1 MKPQPK
7 PGELLLPSRNRVL
20 PRDGA
25 LFRRLLASFVPPNVF
40 DGHAHLYG
48 LAATGFAIE
57 ASEPDV
63 DLATYVR
70 EMTAWMGDR
79 SPADGLFFAIPSSP
93 RVDVVASNRFIADQ
107 VASVDG
113 SRGLMLI
120 RPTDD
125 PAAVEAELLAHHFAG
140 FKVYHT
146 LAGGS
151 DTANAE
157 IDAFLP
163 QWAWEIAHRRDL
175 VIMLHILKSRALADE
190 SNQRS
195 LRCNLRRWS
204 GAKLI
209 LAHAARGFCAQHT
222 VDGIGS
228 LAGIDNVFFDTSAIC
243 ESPALL
249 AILRQFGPSRLMYG
263 SDFPVSNFR
272 GRVVSVGDGF
282 VWLMEH
288 NVDFGPAGDGSPTLV
303 GIESLLAL
311 KQAAELARLGDA
323 DVESIFSHNART
335 LLGVSQATPT
345 QENPTWKPK
354 RHDDPSSKPSASAR

>member
-7 PGELLLPSRNRVL
+7 PGELLLPSRRRVL

-25 LFRRLLASFVPPNVF
+25 LFRRLLASFVPPGVF
-40 DGHAHLYG
+40 DVHAHLYP
-48 LAATGFAIE
+48 LAATGFAFEETE
-57 ASEPDV
+57 ADV
-63 DLATYVR
+63 DLTAYVR
-70 EMTAWMGDR
+70 ETAAWMGDR
-79 SPADGLFFAIPSSP
+79 SPADGLFFGIPSSP
-93 RVDVVASNRFIADQ
+93 RVDVAASNRFIADQ
-107 VASVDG
+107 IASCGG

-120 RPTDD
+120 RPADD
-125 PAAVEAELLAHHFAG
+125 PAAIEAELVKHRFAG

-146 LAGGS
+146 LAAGS

-163 QWAWEIAHRRDL
+163 QWAWEIAHRRGL
-175 VIMLHILKSRALADE
+175 VIMLHLVKSRALADE
-190 SNQRS
+190 SNQKA
-195 LRCNLRRWS
+195 LRVNLRRWS

-222 VDGIGS
+222 VEGIGS
-228 LAGIDNVFFDTSAIC
+228 LAGIENVFFDTSAIC

-272 GRVVSVGDGF
+272 GRAVSVGDGF
-282 VWLMEH
+282 IWLLEH

-311 KQAAELARLGDA
+311 KQAANLARLSDA
-323 DVESIFSHNART
+323 DVESIFCHNARA
-335 LLGVSQATPT
+335 LLGVTQQTPAK
-345 QENPTWKPK
+345 ENPTWKPK
-354 RHDDPSSKPSASAR
+354 PHDDPSFKPSASAR